1 MVAVGLGSLWNSWSI
16 LVIATIRKPQV
27 QGGID
32 KLQRFLFQN
41 SDINFEEVNLFDSD
55 FNSCATRLTCL
66 ALLST
71 MQEEMPF
78 RVVTSELIKSVEGNT
93 RNLNILT
100 EETSSNSVRS
110 LFKGVSPS
118 SLSQNVWIITHQ
130 IEKLTTEKDLTWLVE
145 EIIQEFTNK
154 LRINSQ
160 VYIMFII
167 RKGSSFEVK
176 ILEVYRIGKGLPL
189 LVRSPNGGSI
199 WERRKNLMG
208 LEMKIGLI
216 RGDSPNMF
224 RIFYS
229 MGEVKKGVPY
239 FAGKSANG
247 SRMFVTGSNVEYLKI
262 FQAAEF
268 TKFTILKLIKF
279 ALAARL
285 CHKVYF
291 VNMSIS
297 MNLGCHEFH
306 PYILRGDCLWRL

>member
-1 MVAVGLGSLWNSWSI
+1 MVAVGLGSLWNSLSI
-16 LVIATIRKPQV
+16 LVIATTIRKPQV

-71 MQEEMPF
+71 MQMQEEMPF
-78 RVVTSELIKSVEGNT
+78 RVVTSEFIKSVEGNT
-93 RNLNILT
+93 RNLNIVT

-110 LFKGVSPS
+110 LFKSVSPS

-130 IEKLTTEKDLTWLVE
+130 IEKLTTEKDIIWLAE
-145 EIIQEFTNK
+145 EVIQKFTNK

-229 MGEVKKGVPY
+229 IGEVKKGAPY

-262 FQAAEF
+262 FQATEL
-268 TKFTILKLIKF
+268 TKFTILIIKLIKF

-285 CHKVYF
+285 CPKV
-291 VNMSIS
+291 S
-297 MNLGCHEFH
+297 
-306 PYILRGDCLWRL
+306 